1 MSITIIGLGP
11 GSPDQLTRRAWAVL
25 STATEIYVRTARHPT
40 LAGLPAAV
48 SIKSFDHLY
57 EQTASFAQVYVQ
69 VADEILRLG
78 AAGDVI
84 YAVPGHPSVGEASV
98 TDILRRAPEKN
109 IGTEIVAGLSFI
121 EPSLT
126 ALGLDALDGLQ
137 VFDALEIAQAHYPA
151 IDPDRP
157 ALLAQIYNRST
168 ANDVKLTLL
177 NQYPPDHEVALL
189 QAVGTEFEQVI
200 RLPLAEIDRRDDIAH
215 LTTLF
220 VPALSKVSS
229 FISFQETIAHLR
241 APGGCP
247 WDREQTH
254 QSLRRY
260 LLEETYEV
268 LEALDADDP
277 EALREELGDLLLQIV
292 LHAQIAIE
300 SEEFR
305 LTDVVAGIDAKIKR
319 RHPHV
324 FGEVNVA
331 GVDEVM
337 RNWETIKQSEAKEN
351 GKAPSDSSAL
361 DGIPRDLPAL
371 AAADAISR
379 QAAKL
384 GFDWRS
390 IEGVFDKVAEELR
403 EIRSA
408 GDTIEREEEL
418 GDVLFALA
426 NLARWLKID
435 PESALR
441 KANAKFSARFRAV
454 ECFAREQQ
462 RPMSDMS
469 DQELD
474 TLWIEAKRVGAAG

>member
-25 STATEIYVRTARHPT
+25 STATEIYVRTSRHPT
-40 LAGLPAAV
+40 LAGLPASV

-57 EQTASFAQVYVQ
+57 EQAASFSQVYGQ

-78 AAGDVI
+78 AAGNVI
-84 YAVPGHPSVGEASV
+84 YAVPGHPFVGEASV
-98 TDILRRAPEKN
+98 ADILRRAQERSIN
-109 IGTEIVAGLSFI
+109 TEIVAGLSFI
-121 EPSLT
+121 EPALT

-151 IDPDRP
+151 LDPDRP
-157 ALLAQIYNRST
+157 ALLAQVYSRST
-168 ANDVKLTLL
+168 ASDVKLTLL

-189 QAVGTEFEQVI
+189 NAVGTEFEQVI

-220 VPALSKVSS
+220 VPALAKVSS
-229 FISFQETIAHLR
+229 FISFQETIAQLR
-241 APGGCP
+241 APEGCP

-277 EALREELGDLLLQIV
+277 EALSEELGDLLLQIV
-292 LHAQIAIE
+292 LQAQIAIE

-305 LTDVVAGIDAKIKR
+305 MTDIVAGIDAKIKR

-324 FGEVNVA
+324 FGEVKVA
-331 GVDEVM
+331 GVEDVM
-337 RNWETIKQSEAKEN
+337 RNWETIKQSEANEN
-351 GKAPSDSSAL
+351 GKAQSDASAL
-361 DGIPRDLPAL
+361 DRIPRDLPAL
-371 AAADAISR
+371 AAADAISH
-379 QAAKL
+379 QAARL

-390 IEGVFDKVAEELR
+390 IEGVLDKIAEELQ

-408 GDTIEREEEL
+408 SDAIEREEEL

-441 KANAKFSARFRAV
+441 KANVKFSARFHAV
-454 ECFAREQQ
+454 ERFAHEQQ
-462 RPMSDMS
+462 RPLNAMS

-474 TLWIEAKRVGAAG
+474 ALWNQAKRAGAAG